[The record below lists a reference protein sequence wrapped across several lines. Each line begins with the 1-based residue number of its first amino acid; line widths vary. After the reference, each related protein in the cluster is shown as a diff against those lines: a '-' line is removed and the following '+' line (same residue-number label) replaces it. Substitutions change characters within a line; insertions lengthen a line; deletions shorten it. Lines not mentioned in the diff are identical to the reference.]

1 MNIKTLVKELWGHA
15 VNRCR
20 PIKENT
26 VYFDSFHG
34 HYSDNP
40 KYISEKLHALAPD
53 VQIVWSCSS
62 LGKETAPDYA
72 KKVEF
77 RSKEYYEYIN
87 TAKVVVDNHTGLREF
102 GFRKSRN
109 ILLEKFANR
118 KGQLCIATWHG
129 TPLKKIGCD
138 LLPQGQYCMP
148 TSADYMV
155 AGCKFTADAFS
166 GAFCMDQQKVRLYGT
181 PRNDILFQKN
191 IDTDSLKEKLGL
203 PLNKK
208 MVLFAPTFRDKA
220 ADGVRQ
226 LALLDIPR
234 LLEKLDAVLGG
245 EHVFVTRMHH
255 YVFEMMGDSPLLKEL
270 KKHTVDGN
278 VGDDMAEYLAC
289 TDVLI
294 TDYSSSFFDFAL
306 TGKPCFLFV
315 PDKAEYL
322 RDRGVYLDFC
332 ALPFPMAETMDDLLV
347 KIETFE
353 PETYRGAVKDYLESI
368 GNVEDGQ
375 ASQRIVED
383 ILAFL

>member
-1 MNIKTLVKELWGHA
+1 VKIKTLVRELLGHA
-15 VNRCR
+15 VNKCR

-53 VQIVWSCSS
+53 VKIVWSCSS

-77 RSKEYYEYIN
+77 RSKEYYEYVN

-102 GFRKSRN
+102 GFRKRRS
-109 ILLEKFANR
+109 ILLEKFADR
-118 KGQLCIATWHG
+118 KGQLCISTWHG

-138 LLPQGQYCMP
+138 LLPTGQYCMP

-155 AGCKFTADAFS
+155 AGCRFTADAIAS
-166 GAFCMDQQKVRLYGT
+166 AFCMDHRDIRLYGT
-181 PRNDILFQKN
+181 PRNDILFRQDV
-191 IDTDSLKEKLGL
+191 DTESLKEKLKL
-203 PLNKK
+203 PLGKK
-208 MVLFAPTFRDKA
+208 IVLFAPTFRDNA
-220 ADGVRQ
+220 EDGVRQ
-226 LALLDIPR
+226 LELLDVPR
-234 LLEKLDAVLGG
+234 LLEKLDAVFGG

-255 YVFEMMGDSPLLKEL
+255 YIFEKMGDSPLIKEL

-289 TDVLI
+289 TDILI

-306 TGKPCFLFV
+306 TYKPCFLFV
-315 PDKAEYL
+315 PDQEEYL
-322 RDRGVYLDFC
+322 RDRGVYLDFD
-332 ALPFPMAETMDDLLV
+332 ALPFPMAETMDDLLS
-347 KIETFE
+347 KIEGFK
-353 PETYRGAVKDYLESI
+353 PEIYRAAVKDYLESI
-368 GNVEDGQ
+368 GNVESGQ